1 MSTLEE
7 IEAAILQLSE
17 NDRLHLAE
25 KILGSL
31 PAPSG
36 AMESEDILAEAT
48 RRDAELESG
57 AIEALSEQEFWDGV
71 RRRNS

>member
-1 MSTLEE
+1 MSTLQK

-17 NDRLHLAE
+17 KDRLHLAE

-31 PAPSG
+31 SPPSN
-36 AMESEDILAEAT
+36 AMESDEILAEAV

-57 AIEALSEQEFWDGV
+57 VIKPLTEQVFWDGV
-71 RRRNS
+71 RGRNG